1 MKKCL
6 LPTVLFLFSVIASS
20 QNVKNVIDANAT
32 TETRA
37 LYFNLKELSKKHILF
52 GHQHATEYG
61 HGWVENGDRSDVKS
75 VTGSHPAVIGVDI
88 SGLSGRP
95 DSVIEKEKKSLRKNI
110 IATYDRGGIP
120 LFHGTFLTQLPQVVF
135 IGKILYLHL
144 Q

>member
-1 MKKCL
+1 MKKPL
-6 LPTVLFLFSVIASS
+6 LLIISFLVSIIAYS
-20 QNVKNVIDANAT
+20 QSHNNVIDAKAT
-32 TETRA
+32 PETRA
-37 LYFNLKELSKKHILF
+37 LYSNLKELSKKHILF